1 MSARKLAMASL
12 VLAFSVSPANA
23 QKMYWADFGGIVR
36 ANLDGSEIEVVVKG
50 LFGVL
55 GIAVDIPGGKIYW
68 TNSAHKIRRANLDG
82 SHVQDLITGG
92 LDDPWGI
99 ALDLGAGK
107 MYWANRLAGK
117 IQRANLDG
125 SAIQDVVTTEAGPQG
140 IALDLEG
147 GKVYWTLPF
156 AASGKIRRAN
166 LDGSNVE
173 DLVVISER
181 QIVPVRIALDVPAGK
196 MYWTLADIVFLE
208 RPGKI
213 QRANLDGSGVEDLI
227 ATKPFTNPRGI
238 ALDIRAE
245 KLYWTDP
252 QVGKIQRANLD
263 GSGVEDL
270 VVGFPEPADIVLD
283 LSRNEIPTV
292 SEWGLVVMGL
302 LVLTVG
308 IVVLGRRRSR
318 VSRWKSA

>member
-68 TNSAHKIRRANLDG
+68 TNSANKIRRANLDG

-156 AASGKIRRAN
+156 AAAGKIRRAN

-173 DLVVISER
+173 DLVVISETEM
-181 QIVPVRIALDVPAGK
+181 VPVRIALDVPAGK
-196 MYWTLADIVFLE
+196 MYWTLADIVFHE

-302 LVLTVG
+302 LILVVG
-308 IVVLGRRRSR
+308 KLLIGRRSR